1 MCHATSCDIMRH
13 HATTSTGEQLRKDNE
28 ELRGMLNMLK
38 TRPRPAGA
46 MVGHSSNN
54 EIPKKYEED
63 TNKTI
68 QNLQYPTIRS
78 ISMQKTSFEDIRYL
92 ECCYSPAV

>member
-1 MCHATSCDIMRH
+1 MFEDTIRYRGSCDIMRH
-13 HATTSTGEQLRKDNE
+13 LTSTGEQLRKDNE

-68 QNLQYPTIRS
+68 QNHTKPTIS
-78 ISMQKTSFEDIRYL
+78 YNKINKHAKDII
-92 ECCYSPAV
+92 